1 MFGKKVNTE
10 NTEDKSI
17 ELREKMLAHKEQ
29 EYEEKIALRLER
41 ETLKL
46 KLVNNTLKEK
56 VKVLVNAFETLG
68 FDVKDMKDI
77 LNKLVDGIVSK
88 NEINVIK

>member
-1 MFGKKVNTE
+1 MFGKKV

-29 EYEEKIALRLER
+29 EYEEKIALTIEK

-46 KLVNNTLKEK
+46 KLENNTLKEK
-56 VKVLVNAFETLG
+56 VKVLENAFETLG